1 MVAKTDEV
9 VDRKQAIKNVGVGLI
24 ATLIISYLSARELR
38 IRSTSCTDMHH
49 IASLQVA

>member
-9 VDRKQAIKNVGVGLI
+9 VDRKQAIKNVGPI

-38 IRSTSCTDMHH
+38 IRSMSCTDMHH
-49 IASLQVA
+49 IASLRVA